1 MAILLNTARY
11 KSFLNEPVILRG
23 MVEGKKKSRTF
34 RRVKVKTPG
43 GKTVTHYKRRQP
55 SKAKCAGCGAVLA
68 GVARALPRKIQNM
81 PKTKKRPTRAYG
93 GVLCTKCTR
102 KKIIQKARK

>member
-1 MAILLNTARY
+1 
-11 KSFLNEPVILRG
+11 
-23 MVEGKKKSRTF
+23 MVEGRKKSRTF

-43 GKTVTHYKRRQP
+43 GNTKVQYKRRKP

-68 GVARALPRKIQNM
+68 GVARALPRKMQNM
-81 PKTKKRPTRAYG
+81 PKTKKRPTRAYA

-102 KKIIQKARK
+102 KKITQKARQYISSS